1 MPEFIDP
8 SPAGVCIFCKLVAG
22 QIPAARVWEDELT
35 LAFMDIGQV
44 NPGHVLVAT
53 KRHAATLLDI
63 TEDEAAAVMRTA
75 WRIAQAVQ
83 KAFKPEGMNLFQAN
97 GAVAM
102 QTVGHFHLHVVPRHP
117 GDGMALAW
125 PRHGPGPAALE
136 RHAARLRE
144 ALKAGPGA

>member
-75 WRIAQAVQ
+75 RRIAQAVQ
-83 KAFKPEGMNLFQAN
+83 KTFKPEGMNLFQAN

-102 QTVGHFHLHVVPRHP
+102 QTVGHFHLHIVPRHP
-117 GDGMALAW
+117 GDGMALTW
-125 PRHGPGPAALE
+125 PRHEPGPATLE

-144 ALKAGPGA
+144 ALKVGPGA